1 VKVGKTLWRCFSLK
15 EGKLLRKVKRLL
27 GRARVPRWLHHYGP
41 KKYEFYQHAL
51 ALLVRELCKLSYRK
65 VNALLDGLG
74 VTVPS
79 YSALA
84 KMVKRIPL
92 KLWNALFA
100 ATIQFK
106 KTLVAAID
114 GTFFSRNN
122 ASFHY
127 LKRTKQGLPLKK
139 AVECVA
145 LVDTR
150 RKKWLSFKIRLKRR
164 HESKDFKLV
173 VERSVVPFGIIVADK
188 ASDSELIH
196 KHCSKKRIEPHIPP
210 RRNVS
215 KGMQRNKHLELFR
228 TRTYHRRS
236 MVEAAFGRLKRTQG
250 GFVKNRS
257 CRAIKAELSLRFVN
271 DNLNLLKALNRL
283 FQQSPL
289 NVSFFIL
296 AAFPAKAKNKCL
308 RETMAKKKIH
318 STIFFIRR

>member
-196 KHCSKKRIEPHIPP
+196 KHCRKKHIEPHIPP

-215 KGMQRNKHLELFR
+215 KGMQRKKHLESFR

-283 FQQSPL
+283 FQQSRIIDL
-289 NVSFFIL
+289 TNI
-296 AAFPAKAKNKCL
+296 A
-308 RETMAKKKIH
+308 
-318 STIFFIRR
+318 

>member
-1 VKVGKTLWRCFSLK
+1 MKVGKTLWRCFSLK

-271 DNLNLLKALNRL
+271 DNLNLLKALTRL
-283 FQQSPL
+283 FQQSQ
-289 NVSFFIL
+289 
-296 AAFPAKAKNKCL
+296 
-308 RETMAKKKIH
+308 
-318 STIFFIRR
+318 